1 MKKKSRQ
8 LPQKDPFAAR
18 ESEKYADP
26 IPSREFIM
34 QHLTH
39 SASPLRLQQIA
50 TKLHL
55 TQPEKIEALRR
66 RLKAME
72 RDGQLIRNRRKEYGL
87 AKKMNL
93 IRGRVIGHPN
103 GFGFLVPDDGGG
115 DLLLPQ
121 REMRSLLHGDRA
133 LVTIASIDQRGRRE
147 GAVIEVLER
156 AHTEIVGRFFNEKG
170 VTFVEPHNRRIS
182 QNISIPPRARKG
194 AKNGQIVVV
203 QLVEQ
208 PSKHHPPIGKVIE
221 VMGNENSPGMEIEI
235 SARSHEIPQTWP
247 ESVLQ
252 TVDALS
258 DTVPAESIEG
268 REDMRHIPFVTIDGE
283 DARDFDDAVY
293 CEPRGKGWL
302 LLVAIADVSAYV
314 KPQTDLDEEARKRG
328 NSVYFPNHVI
338 PMLPEKLSNG
348 LCSLNPNVDRLSM
361 VCEMAIDVHGRIRRT
376 RYFESVI
383 RSTAR
388 LTYTDVGKVLE
399 GNKKGFKPRK
409 ILLQLENLHNLYLL
423 LRRKREKRGAID
435 IETVEPRIIF
445 DEQQKIQEITSV
457 ERNEAHKLIEEMM
470 LAANLATAEW
480 LTKQKMPLLY
490 RIHEAPD
497 EESLANLRTF
507 LGELG
512 LRLWGKD
519 QPSASYYAKLL
530 EKVKGRPD
538 ARLIQTVVLRSMKMA
553 IYSQE
558 NKGHFGLAYPTYTHF
573 TSPIRRYPDLMVHR
587 AIRHRLQNKPVEKF
601 LYSKDELHLLGEHCS
616 MTERRAD
623 DATRDAIQALK
634 CEYMKDKVG
643 EVYSGLVTGVTA
655 FGLFVELDGIFV
667 EGLVH
672 VTSLEDDY
680 YHFDPIGHRLQGERT
695 GKIYRLA
702 DRLQVKLVR
711 VDLVERKMDFDLA

>member
-8 LPQKDPFAAR
+8 LPKKDPFAAR

-39 SASPLRLQQIA
+39 SASPMRLQQIA
-50 TKLHL
+50 TKLSL
-55 TQPEKIEALRR
+55 TEPEKVEALRR

-87 AKKMNL
+87 AQKMNL

-121 REMRSLLHGDRA
+121 REMRCLLHGDRVLA
-133 LVTIASIDQRGRRE
+133 NIVGIDQRGRRE
-147 GAVIEVLER
+147 GAVVEVLER
-156 AHTEIVGRFFNEKG
+156 AHTEIVGRFFQEKG
-170 VTFVEPHNRRIS
+170 VAFVEPHNRRIS
-182 QNISIPPRARKG
+182 QNISIPPRARKS
-194 AKNGQIVVV
+194 AKAGQIVVA

-208 PSKHHPPIGKVIE
+208 PSRHRPPIGKIVE
-221 VMGNENSPGMEIEI
+221 VMGNENAPGMEIEI
-235 SARSHEIPQTWP
+235 SARSHELPQTWP

-252 TVDALS
+252 AVDALS
-258 DTVPAESIEG
+258 ETIPPDSVKT
-268 REDMRHIPFVTIDGE
+268 REDMRKIPFVTIDGE
-283 DARDFDDAVY
+283 DAKDFDDAVY

-302 LLVAIADVSAYV
+302 LYVAIADVSAYV
-314 KPQTDLDEEARKRG
+314 ELKTDLDEEAHKRG
-328 NSVYFPNHVI
+328 NSVYFPNNVI

-348 LCSLNPNVDRLSM
+348 LCSLKPKVDRLSM
-361 VCEMAIDVHGRIRRT
+361 VCELAIDVYGKIRRT
-376 RYFESVI
+376 RYFEAVI
-383 RSTAR
+383 RSAAR
-388 LTYTDVGKVLE
+388 LTYTEVGKVLA
-399 GNKKGFKPRK
+399 GDKKGFKPRK
-409 ILLQLENLHNLYLL
+409 LLPQLENLYNLYLL
-423 LRRKREKRGAID
+423 LRQKREKRGAID
-435 IETVEPRIIF
+435 IETSEPRIIF
-445 DEQQKIQEITSV
+445 DEQQKIQEITST

-470 LAANLATAEW
+470 LAANVATAEW
-480 LTKQKMPLLY
+480 LIKQKMPFLY
-490 RIHEAPD
+490 RIHEPPV

-507 LGELG
+507 LGEMG
-512 LRLWGKD
+512 LKLWGKE
-519 QPSASYYAKLL
+519 QPPASYYAKLL

-553 IYSQE
+553 IYSPE
-558 NKGHFGLAYPTYTHF
+558 NKGHFGLAYSTYTHF
-573 TSPIRRYPDLMVHR
+573 TSPIRRYPDLLIHR
-587 AIRHRLQNKPVEKF
+587 AIRHRLHGKAAEKF
-601 LYSKDELHLLGEHCS
+601 PYSKDELHLLGEHCS

-634 CEYMKDKVG
+634 CEYMKEKVG

-680 YHFDPIGHRLQGERT
+680 YNFDPVGHRLKGERT

-702 DRLQVKLVR
+702 DQLQVKLAR